1 MTIYEATKKLLGSIK
16 PYGET
21 NTDKRRLDNLE
32 EHIKI
37 TDSLVRDLIASSKY
51 RERQEYSMKKIGD
64 KAYEELLNLKDIIEM
79 ELERG
84 NLNG

>member
-1 MTIYEATKKLLGSIK
+1 MTIYEAAKKIIGSIK
-16 PYGET
+16 PHGET

-32 EHIKI
+32 KHIKI

-51 RERQEYSMKKIGD
+51 RGRQEYSMKKIGD

-79 ELERG
+79 ELER
-84 NLNG
+84 